1 MRGATSNTNEMGIK
15 SHKEKKWRLRQFDL
29 LPIVFISPSLIF
41 FSLFVI
47 YPIFQTLWLSFWKW
61 DRISPSIWV
70 GIENYRIVL
79 SNPEIYSAFSH
90 SFVFVIFYSVIPI
103 FIGLI
108 ITLLLLRVKVR
119 GEGFFRAILF
129 MPQII
134 STVVVAISWR
144 WIYASDGPINNFF
157 IFLGAE
163 KITTAWL
170 GNFDTALIAVGIIGT
185 WINYGL
191 AMILF
196 LSGAQRISQDLLD
209 ADRIDGANM
218 WQEFRYIL
226 LPSIR
231 GEILIVSIVTM
242 TLALRNFDIV
252 WNATQGGP
260 GNATDVPSIFIYKSA
275 FVNRYVGEAAATS
288 FILALVIF
296 SITSVLLLKRRES
309 DD

>member
-15 SHKEKKWRLRQFDL
+15 SHKEKKWRLRQFDF
-29 LPIVFISPSLIF
+29 LPIVFVSPSLIF

-90 SFVFVIFYSVIPI
+90 SFVFVIFYS
-103 FIGLI
+103 
-108 ITLLLLRVKVR
+108 VKVR

-296 SITSVLLLKRRES
+296 SITSVLLLRRRES

>member
-1 MRGATSNTNEMGIK
+1 MLTK
-15 SHKEKKWRLRQFDL
+15 SHKEKKWRPRRIDL
-29 LPIVFISPSLIF
+29 LPIIFVSPALIF
-41 FSLFVI
+41 FALFVI
-47 YPIFQTLWLSFWKW
+47 YPIFQTIWLSFWKW
-61 DRISPSIWV
+61 DRISPGIWV
-70 GIENYRIVL
+70 GIENYKTVL

-90 SFVFVIFYSVIPI
+90 SFVFIVFYSAIPI

-108 ITLLLLRVKVR
+108 ITTLLLRVRVR

-129 MPQII
+129 IPQII

-144 WIYASDGPINNFF
+144 WIYAADGPINNFL
-157 IFLGAE
+157 ILLGAE
-163 KITTAWL
+163 KIATAWL
-170 GNFDTALIAVGIIGT
+170 GNFDTALIAVGLIGT
-185 WINYGL
+185 WTNYGL

-209 ADRIDGANM
+209 ADRIDGASM

-231 GEILIVSIVTM
+231 GEILIVLIVTM

-260 GNATDVPSIFIYKSA
+260 GNATAVPSIFIYKSA

-288 FILALVIF
+288 FILAIVIF
-296 SITSVLLLKRRES
+296 SITSVLLLSRRES

>member
-1 MRGATSNTNEMGIK
+1 MLTK
-15 SHKEKKWRLRQFDL
+15 SHNEKKWRPRRIDL
-29 LPIVFISPSLIF
+29 LPIIFVSPALIF
-41 FSLFVI
+41 FALFVI
-47 YPIFQTLWLSFWKW
+47 YPIFQTIWLSFWKW
-61 DRISPSIWV
+61 DRISPGIWV
-70 GIENYRIVL
+70 GIENYKTVL

-90 SFVFVIFYSVIPI
+90 SFVFIVFYSAIPI

-108 ITLLLLRVKVR
+108 ITTLLLRVRVR

-129 MPQII
+129 IPQII

-144 WIYASDGPINNFF
+144 WIYAADGPINNFL
-157 IFLGAE
+157 ILLGAE
-163 KITTAWL
+163 KIATAWL
-170 GNFDTALIAVGIIGT
+170 GNFDTALIAVGLIGT
-185 WINYGL
+185 WTNYGL

-209 ADRIDGANM
+209 ADRIDGASM

-231 GEILIVSIVTM
+231 GEILIVLIVTM

-260 GNATDVPSIFIYKSA
+260 GNATAVPSIFIYKSA

-288 FILALVIF
+288 FILAIVIF
-296 SITSVLLLKRRES
+296 SITSVLLLSRRES